1 MSSFSEES
9 DPAGAVT
16 VQRRFALALV
26 ASVALHALF
35 LGTMRQPNYARAG
48 VPGPEPAPLTVRI
61 VEALRE
67 EPVAATNE
75 PVTRTPIPQPV
86 RPHLAA
92 AHVMPHP
99 APKVETLPQPPPE
112 RVAQTR
118 FDMAALIEA
127 HRARRRAAEEAALRE
142 EEAAEQPQ
150 ADAGAS
156 AIQRNLMMV
165 GDDGV
170 GGIFE
175 ILYKGTSTA
184 QYAFNGWR
192 PDTHRQ
198 WREVIEVNAPAGGDI
213 ELAIVRSMVGLIR
226 THYTGDF
233 RWESRRL
240 GKVVVLSARL
250 EDNGY
255 LEEFLM
261 REFFG
266 TPLVK
271 EARPR

>member
-1 MSSFSEES
+1 MTAQRKFAIALLLSL
-9 DPAGAVT
+9 AVH
-16 VQRRFALALV
+16 ALV
-26 ASVALHALF
+26 
-35 LGTMRQPNYARAG
+35 LGTTRERLAR
-48 VPGPEPAPLTVRI
+48 PGAPGIAPVPLTVRI
-61 VEALRE
+61 VEAFRD

-75 PVTRTPIPQPV
+75 PVTRTPIPQPA
-86 RPHLAA
+86 RPRLAA
-92 AHVMPHP
+92 AHV
-99 APKVETLPQPPPE
+99 ASTPKVETVPPPE

-142 EEAAEQPQ
+142 EQAAEQPQ
-150 ADAGAS
+150 ADTGAS

-175 ILYKGTSTA
+175 ILYKGTLTA

-213 ELAIVRSMVGLIR
+213 ELAIVRSMIGLIR
-226 THYTGDF
+226 MHYTGDF

-240 GKVVVLSARL
+240 GKVVVLSARV